1 MQDQAGAIDWDDF
14 RFLLAIVRGGSVS
27 AAAKQL
33 GVDHATVIRRVDRL
47 ERHLGAKLFDR
58 RKTGY
63 LLTEAGQRVAD
74 SAEAMESTI
83 VANQEAVGGSRA
95 HLTGTVR
102 IGAPDGFGSH
112 FLASRL
118 LQFTERYPDLDLQ
131 LVATAR
137 LFSLSKREADIAISL
152 TMPKEGRV
160 VGRKLLDYSLGLY
173 AAPAYLDRHPT
184 IASRDDLPA
193 HRFVGYIE
201 ELLFTPELDYLP
213 QVSPKISAKF
223 RSANLIAQ
231 LNATIAGFGIAVLPH
246 FMATAHP
253 ELRPILPDEISISRS
268 FWLLMHADSKDLA
281 RIRAVA
287 DYIYETVERERA
299 LFNRPELKVGKRGV
313 PTISA
318 ATWWARCAISPYAV
332 RDFFAGLAGGA
343 RPSTASRP
351 APRISSENSPDP
363 AMRASTSV
371 PIMVAI
377 APSPA
382 CARPCA
388 AIPAPDRRACRS
400 SAPAWTRTPCG
411 FSGSRGRFPARAS
424 GRRSHGRDRRDAASV
439 R

>member
-1 MQDQAGAIDWDDF
+1 MLDQGGGTIDWDDF
-14 RFLLAIVRGGSVS
+14 RFVLAIVRGGSVS

-47 ERHLGAKLFDR
+47 ERHLSAKLFDR

-118 LQFTERYPDLDLQ
+118 VKFTERYPDLDLQ

-152 TMPKEGRV
+152 IDAEGRPD
-160 VGRKLLDYSLGLY
+160 RRAQAAGLQPRALCRARLSRPRAQDHR
-173 AAPAYLDRHPT
+173 AAATCPG
-184 IASRDDLPA
+184 

-253 ELRPILPDEISISRS
+253 ELRAGVAGRGHDLAHLLAVDARRQQGSGADPRGRRLHLRDRGARARAVQRGLNPPRRPGLEPGPIL
-268 FWLLMHADSKDLA
+268 
-281 RIRAVA
+281 
-287 DYIYETVERERA
+287 
-299 LFNRPELKVGKRGV
+299 RGLSYYQEGV
-313 PTISA
+313 
-318 ATWWARCAISPYAV
+318 
-332 RDFFAGLAGGA
+332 
-343 RPSTASRP
+343 
-351 APRISSENSPDP
+351 
-363 AMRASTSV
+363 
-371 PIMVAI
+371 
-377 APSPA
+377 
-382 CARPCA
+382 
-388 AIPAPDRRACRS
+388 
-400 SAPAWTRTPCG
+400 
-411 FSGSRGRFPARAS
+411 
-424 GRRSHGRDRRDAASV
+424 
-439 R
+439 

>member
-1 MQDQAGAIDWDDF
+1 MT
-14 RFLLAIVRGGSVS
+14 SVS
-27 AAAKQL
+27 CWRSSAADRFPL
-33 GVDHATVIRRVDRL
+33 PPSSLRVDHATVIRRVDRL
-47 ERHLGAKLFDR
+47 ERHLSAKLFDR

-95 HLTGTVR
+95 QLTGTVR

-118 LQFTERYPDLDLQ
+118 VKFTERYPDLDLQ

-152 TMPKEGRV
+152 TMPKEGRI

-173 AAPAYLDRHPT
+173 AAPAYLDRAPK
-184 IASRDDLPA
+184 IVSRGDLPG

-253 ELRPILPDEISISRS
+253 ELRPVLPDEVRISRT
-268 FWLLMHADSKDLA
+268 FWMLMHADSKDLA
-281 RIRAVA
+281 RIGRSPITSTRRWRA
-287 DYIYETVERERA
+287 
-299 LFNRPELKVGKRGV
+299 
-313 PTISA
+313 S
-318 ATWWARCAISPYAV
+318 ARC
-332 RDFFAGLAGGA
+332 LAGGEFVGWRKA
-343 RPSTASRP
+343 KRAHHIQPTIAESMVGTAHERLCP
-351 APRISSENSPDP
+351 P
-363 AMRASTSV
+363 
-371 PIMVAI
+371 
-377 APSPA
+377 
-382 CARPCA
+382 
-388 AIPAPDRRACRS
+388 
-400 SAPAWTRTPCG
+400 
-411 FSGSRGRFPARAS
+411 
-424 GRRSHGRDRRDAASV
+424 V
-439 R
+439 RVHC

>member
-1 MQDQAGAIDWDDF
+1 MGSLYSLFDLHFLGYKSELLHHRCAEMLDQGGGSIDWDDF
-14 RFLLAIVRGGSVS
+14 RFVLAIVRGGTVS
-27 AAAKQL
+27 AAARQL
-33 GVDHATVIRRVDRL
+33 SVDHATVIRRVDRL
-47 ERHLGAKLFDR
+47 ERHLSAKLFDR

-63 LLTEAGQRVAD
+63 QLTEAGQRVAD

-118 LQFTERYPDLDLQ
+118 VKFAERYPDLDLQ

-152 TMPKEGRV
+152 SMPKEGRV
-160 VGRKLLDYSLGLY
+160 FGRKLLDYSLGLY
-173 AAPAYLDRHPT
+173 AAPAYLDRAAKIT
-184 IASRDDLPA
+184 GRSDLA
-193 HRFVGYIE
+193 GHRFVGYIE

-213 QVSPKISAKF
+213 QVSPRISAKF

-253 ELRPILPDEISISRS
+253 QLRPVLPDEVTISRT

-287 DYIYETVERERA
+287 DYIYETVENERA
-299 LFNRPELKVGKRGV
+299 LF
-313 PTISA
+313 
-318 ATWWARCAISPYAV
+318 
-332 RDFFAGLAGGA
+332 
-343 RPSTASRP
+343 
-351 APRISSENSPDP
+351 
-363 AMRASTSV
+363 
-371 PIMVAI
+371 
-377 APSPA
+377 
-382 CARPCA
+382 
-388 AIPAPDRRACRS
+388 
-400 SAPAWTRTPCG
+400 
-411 FSGSRGRFPARAS
+411 S
-424 GRRSHGRDRRDAASV
+424 GR
-439 R
+439 

>member
-1 MQDQAGAIDWDDF
+1 M
-14 RFLLAIVRGGSVS
+14 
-27 AAAKQL
+27 
-33 GVDHATVIRRVDRL
+33 IRRVDRL
-47 ERHLGAKLFDR
+47 ERHLSAKLFDR

-118 LQFTERYPDLDLQ
+118 LKFTERYPDLDLQ

-152 TMPKEGRV
+152 TMPKEGRI
-160 VGRKLLDYSLGLY
+160 VGRKLLDYALGLY
-173 AAPAYLDRHPT
+173 TSPAYLARSPR
-184 IASRDDLPA
+184 IAARADLTA

-213 QVSPKISAKF
+213 QISPKITAKF

-246 FMATAHP
+246 FMASDYP
-253 ELRPILPDEISISRS
+253 ELVAVLPEDISIVRT
-268 FWLLMHADSKDLA
+268 FFMLMHADSKDLA

-287 DYIYETVERERA
+287 DYISEIVEKERA
-299 LFNRPELKVGKRGV
+299 LF
-313 PTISA
+313 
-318 ATWWARCAISPYAV
+318 
-332 RDFFAGLAGGA
+332 AG
-343 RPSTASRP
+343 R
-351 APRISSENSPDP
+351 
-363 AMRASTSV
+363 
-371 PIMVAI
+371 
-377 APSPA
+377 
-382 CARPCA
+382 
-388 AIPAPDRRACRS
+388 
-400 SAPAWTRTPCG
+400 
-411 FSGSRGRFPARAS
+411 
-424 GRRSHGRDRRDAASV
+424 
-439 R
+439 